1 MKELKEV
8 IAEHPFF
15 ADLADDDIGLIAG
28 CGKMASFKPG
38 EFLFKTGG
46 EAEHFFLVRHGKLA
60 LELHAPGSPE
70 FRFETVGKG
79 EVVGW
84 SWLFEP
90 HKWQFDARA
99 IDSVSVIQFD
109 GKCLREKCEDDP
121 RLGYDIMKR
130 FSRVLVQRF
139 ADTRLQLIDVYGKR
153 GSENRGA

>member
-1 MKELKEV
+1 MKTLDEV

-15 ADLADDDIGLIAG
+15 ADLPDEYRKLVAG
-28 CGKMASFKPG
+28 CGQMAAYKAG

-60 LELHAPGSPE
+60 LELQAPGKPE
-70 FRFETVGKG
+70 FRFETVGEG

-99 IDSVSVIQFD
+99 VDDVSVVKFD
-109 GKCLREKCEDDP
+109 GKCLRGKCDADP
-121 RLGYDIMKR
+121 KLGYDIMKR

-139 ADTRLQLIDVYGKR
+139 ADTRLQLIDVYGKQ
-153 GSENRGA
+153 GS